1 MMTLLIR
8 IGVRL
13 LGFGLTAVG
22 AWVANKYGLE
32 AGAAVSTAGGIVL
45 HEVQSIRAI
54 RAEAGK

>member
-1 MMTLLIR
+1 MIAILLR

-13 LGFGLTAVG
+13 LGFGLTAAG
-22 AWVANKYGLE
+22 AWVANKHGLE
-32 AGAAVSTAGGIVL
+32 AGAAVSAVGGIVL